1 MAPGEPG
8 EQGLKDT
15 TAFFAYLNKEGPQST
30 HLHLQII
37 ARMFMGSNSKD
48 SAHKCSIHASSK
60 ASLRFTIQHLLI
72 EHLQETL

>member
-30 HLHLQII
+30 RLHLQFI

-48 SAHKCSIHASSK
+48 SAHKCSINASSK
-60 ASLRFTIQHLLI
+60 ASLQN
-72 EHLQETL
+72 E

>member
-1 MAPGEPG
+1 MAPGEPR

-48 SAHKCSIHASSK
+48 SAHKGSIHASSK